1 MSISYWGFAGYL
13 YKKTKTVILVCMSAA
28 RTSRG
33 TSREQAVEAAYYA
46 FAKNGLE
53 RTGMQDIARELGKT
67 RPVVYRFFTDKNDAF
82 RQVTKHLLDRT
93 LAVAQAAARGQGT
106 PDERIFG
113 VLDAKLTLAVRI
125 HEASP
130 HFGRALLAEDTGL
143 VADLARDYMAALGAL
158 LVEILKTEM
167 PLMPSRELSII
178 LLALTRGLEDDLS
191 DPAGTR
197 AQLRLAISLLARP

>member
-1 MSISYWGFAGYL
+1 
-13 YKKTKTVILVCMSAA
+13 MSAA

-67 RPVVYRFFTDKNDAF
+67 RPVVYRFFKDKNDAF
-82 RQVTKHLLDRT
+82 RQVTGRLLEHT
-93 LAVAQAAARGQGT
+93 ISVANAAARGNGSAQ
-106 PDERIFG
+106 DRIFG

-167 PLMPSRELSII
+167 PLKPSRELSII